1 MRKLT
6 AGVWVA
12 LSLCC
17 AWTANARAAA
27 PGPQVVVDGSRHAG
41 DRVRAAGHAVPLLRA
56 LEQIVPPSYSVNVP
70 NAGTWADI
78 PVSWRGNQSFVDAL
92 GEILAGH
99 RALQAR
105 VNTDLHL
112 VTVSAVA
119 PLTTR
124 PAPPAWQS
132 PTPPV
137 APPVTSPRPDASSIA
152 RTSAPVVAPTAA
164 PTMMPTG
171 YTVAAKSQMADTSS
185 ASTKPQSYAAQAQ
198 MQAQMQSQ
206 MQTQNQTQTQAQTPA
221 PQTLAQSRQ
230 TSPQPQPQP
239 MPLTVDVSTPSSG
252 LAPTPTP
259 ATAAAIPASTDADTD
274 ADSGI
279 AVWDLRQS
287 DGSVRNALARWAKE
301 AGWQFIWAVPTDFSI
316 DASATIHGT
325 FEQALHSVV
334 DALSHSEVPIQ
345 ALMYKGNHVL
355 RITAKGAS

>member
-1 MRKLT
+1 M
-6 AGVWVA
+6 A

-41 DRVRAAGHAVPLLRA
+41 DKVRAAGHAVPLLRA

-92 GEILAGH
+92 GEILSGN

-119 PLTTR
+119 PLSTR
-124 PAPPAWQS
+124 PASPAWQ
-132 PTPPV
+132 PTTPPV
-137 APPVTSPRPDASSIA
+137 APQITSPRPDASSIA
-152 RTSAPVVAPTAA
+152 RTSAPAVAPTAVSTAA
-164 PTMMPTG
+164 PAMMSTG
-171 YTVAAKSQMADTSS
+171 YTVASKAQIADTSS
-185 ASTKPQSYAAQAQ
+185 TSTKPQPYAVQAQ
-198 MQAQMQSQ
+198 MQTQAQAQAQ
-206 MQTQNQTQTQAQTPA
+206 TQAQTQNQTQTQAQTPA
-221 PQTLAQSRQ
+221 QQTLAQSRQ
-230 TSPQPQPQP
+230 TSPQPQP

-252 LAPTPTP
+252 LAPTPIP
-259 ATAAAIPASTDADTD
+259 ATAAALPASTDTNT
-274 ADSGI
+274 DSGI

-287 DGSVRNALARWAKE
+287 DGSVRNALARWSKE

>member
-41 DRVRAAGHAVPLLRA
+41 DKVRAAGHAVPLLRA

-92 GEILAGH
+92 GEILSGN
-99 RALQAR
+99 RALQAH

-119 PLTTR
+119 PLSTR
-124 PAPPAWQS
+124 PAPPAWQ
-132 PTPPV
+132 PTTPPV
-137 APPVTSPRPDASSIA
+137 APPVTSPRADASSIA
-152 RTSAPVVAPTAA
+152 RTSAPAVAPIAVSTTAPA
-164 PTMMPTG
+164 MMPAG
-171 YTVAAKSQMADTSS
+171 YTVASKAQIADTSS
-185 ASTKPQSYAAQAQ
+185 ASTKPQPYAV
-198 MQAQMQSQ
+198 QAQMQSQ
-206 MQTQNQTQTQAQTPA
+206 TQMQAQTPA

-230 TSPQPQPQP
+230 TSPQP

-252 LAPTPTP
+252 LAPTPIP
-259 ATAAAIPASTDADTD
+259 ATAAAIPTSTD

-279 AVWDLRQS
+279 TVWDLRQS

-334 DALSHSEVPIQ
+334 DALEHSEVPIQ

>member
-41 DRVRAAGHAVPLLRA
+41 DRVRAPGHAVPLLRA

-92 GEILAGH
+92 GEILAGNH
-99 RALQAR
+99 ALQAR

-119 PLTTR
+119 PLSTR
-124 PAPPAWQS
+124 PASPAWQ
-132 PTPPV
+132 PTTPPV
-137 APPVTSPRPDASSIA
+137 APPVTSPRPDASSLA
-152 RTSAPVVAPTAA
+152 RVSAPVVAPTAVTTTA

-171 YTVAAKSQMADTSS
+171 YTVASKAQMADTSF
-185 ASTKPQSYAAQAQ
+185 ASTKPQPYAVQAQAQ
-198 MQAQMQSQ
+198 M
-206 MQTQNQTQTQAQTPA
+206 QNQTQTQPQTPA

-230 TSPQPQPQP
+230 TNPQP

-252 LAPTPTP
+252 LAPTPIP
-259 ATAAAIPASTDADTD
+259 ATAAALSASTDTNT
-274 ADSGI
+274 DSGI

-301 AGWQFIWAVPTDFSI
+301 AGWQFVWAVPTDFSI

-334 DALSHSEVPIQ
+334 DALDHSEVPIQ

-355 RITAKGAS
+355 RITPKGAS